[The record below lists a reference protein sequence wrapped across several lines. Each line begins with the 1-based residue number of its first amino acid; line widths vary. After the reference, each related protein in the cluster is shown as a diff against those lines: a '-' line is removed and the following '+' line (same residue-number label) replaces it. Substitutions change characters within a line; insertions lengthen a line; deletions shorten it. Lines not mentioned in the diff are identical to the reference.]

1 MITGRVGLGRP
12 GSSWSLSCSGTQR
25 AAMCAGAAGT
35 HITWTGAIINR
46 LVARGRFHP
55 TRLSPLNAPH
65 QPDKQQ
71 RGQGTGGGKGLSSL
85 VSSACSIADL
95 TGESTTTNLLDE
107 PTLLPFTNAALRLLN
122 AITNNH
128 HVSTHVMTSLLRLE

>member
-55 TRLSPLNAPH
+55 TLPANRAPH
-65 QPDKQQ
+65 LPDKQQ
-71 RGQGTGGGKGLSSL
+71 RARGGKGLSSL

-107 PTLLPFTNAALRLLN
+107 PPLLPFTNAALRLLI